1 VKLTRRGLIRSSAV
15 AGGAA
20 AAAGAAPAAS
30 ADSIWTPGSG
40 ASPTSPTAHSG
51 PASRTTLTRTY
62 TRGTAGAGGYRP
74 IVEAPGEPHLVRTD
88 LGGTPAANRARR
100 RKALIAFAQLS
111 DVHVVDAQSPMR
123 VEWTDRFDDESSV
136 PTTGLFTSAYR
147 PQEMLSGQIADA
159 MVRQLNSVAGG
170 PVTGKPLAL
179 AIQTGDNSDNSQLNE
194 VRWNIDVL
202 DGGQVRVDSGDLS
215 RWEGVH
221 DDDPTY
227 YDPHYWH
234 PHGAPAGKAPDLAR
248 SQRGFPVVPGLL
260 DAARRPFQAM
270 GLSVPWYS
278 AFGNHDG
285 LSQGNF
291 PAATLQLNLVATGAL
306 KLISPPAGLS
316 PAAIVNALQSGSY
329 AALLASLVLSPSV
342 RLVSADPRR
351 QLLTKKQ
358 IVEEH
363 FHTAGLPAGHG
374 FTAENRST
382 GTAYYTFDKGL
393 CRFVVLDTVNPNG
406 YADGSIDQTQFAWL
420 QSVLAASTDRLVM
433 VFSHHTSDTM
443 TNPLV
448 ASGGDVS
455 PRVLGDA
462 VLAELVAHPQVIAW
476 INGHTH
482 KNQIWAR
489 PRAGG
494 GGLWEINT
502 ASHIDW
508 PSQSRIIEVADNRD
522 GTLSLFTTIVD
533 HAGPASYAG
542 NTADSTHLAGLAR
555 ELAAN
560 DWHNRGDGY
569 RGAPNARNVE
579 LVLPAPAFLG

>member
-1 VKLTRRGLIRSSAV
+1 VKLTRRGLFRSGAV

-20 AAAGAAPAAS
+20 AAVGVGPAAS
-30 ADSIWTPGSG
+30 ADSIWTPGPGS
-40 ASPTSPTAHSG
+40 TATTSG
-51 PASRTTLTRTY
+51 PTQGTTVARTL

-74 IVEAPGEPHLVRTD
+74 VVEAPGEPHLLRTD
-88 LGGTPAANRARR
+88 LGGTPSADRAHH

-123 VEWTDRFDDESSV
+123 VEWTDRLDDQSAV
-136 PTTGLFTSAYR
+136 PATGLFASAYR
-147 PQEMLSGQIADA
+147 PHEMLSGQIADA
-159 MVRQLNSVAGG
+159 MVRQLNTIAAG

-234 PHGAPAGKAPDLAR
+234 PHGTPAGKPDDLAR
-248 SQRGFPVVPGLL
+248 SQRGFPVVAGLL
-260 DAARRPFQAM
+260 DAARRPFEAQ
-270 GLSVPWYS
+270 GLSLPWYS

-291 PAATLQLNLVATGAL
+291 PASTLQLNLVATGPL
-306 KLISPPAGLS
+306 KLVSTPAGLS
-316 PAAIVNALQSGSY
+316 PAAIVNALQGGSY
-329 AALLASLVLSPSV
+329 AALLASLALSPAV
-342 RLVSADPRR
+342 RTVTADPRR
-351 QLLTKKQ
+351 QLLTRKE

-374 FTAENRST
+374 FTAENRT
-382 GTAYYTFDKGL
+382 QGTAYYTFDKGL

-406 YADGSIDQTQFAWL
+406 YADGSIDQTQFTWL
-420 QSVLAASTDRLVM
+420 KSVLAASADRLVM

-443 TNPLV
+443 TNGLNGPGL
-448 ASGGDVS
+448 DTDT
-455 PRVLGDA
+455 RILGPA
-462 VLAELVAHPQVIAW
+462 VLAELLAHDQVIAW

-482 KNQIWAR
+482 KNQVWAR
-489 PRAGG
+489 PRTGS

-508 PSQSRIIEVADNRD
+508 PSQSRIIEVVDNRD
-522 GTLSLFTTIVD
+522 GTLSLFTSIVD
-533 HAGPASYAG
+533 HAGPASYG
-542 NTADSTHLAGLAR
+542 GDTSDPTHLAGLAR

-569 RGAPNARNVE
+569 RGVPNARNVE
-579 LVLPAPAFLG
+579 LVLPAPAFLRRP

>member
-1 VKLTRRGLIRSSAV
+1 
-15 AGGAA
+15 
-20 AAAGAAPAAS
+20 
-30 ADSIWTPGSG
+30 
-40 ASPTSPTAHSG
+40 
-51 PASRTTLTRTY
+51 
-62 TRGTAGAGGYRP
+62 
-74 IVEAPGEPHLVRTD
+74 
-88 LGGTPAANRARR
+88 
-100 RKALIAFAQLS
+100 
-111 DVHVVDAQSPMR
+111 MR
-123 VEWTDRFDDESSV
+123 VEWVDRYDDDSALPSA
-136 PTTGLFTSAYR
+136 GLFASAYR
-147 PQEMLSGQIADA
+147 PHEMLSGQIADA
-159 MVRQLNSVAGG
+159 MVRQLNKVAAG

-202 DGGQVRVDSGDLS
+202 DGGQVRVDSGDPT

-221 DDDPTY
+221 DSDPTY

-234 PHGAPAGKAPDLAR
+234 PGGTPPGKGDDLPR
-248 SQRGFPVVPGLL
+248 KERGFPVVPGLL
-260 DAARRPFQAM
+260 DAARRPFEAQ
-270 GLSVPWYS
+270 GLKLPWYS

-291 PAATLQLNLVATGAL
+291 PAATLRLNLVATGTL
-306 KLISPPAGLS
+306 KLVSPPAGLS
-316 PAAIVNALQSGSY
+316 PAAVVNALQSGSY
-329 AALLASLVLSPSV
+329 AALLASLALSPSV
-342 RLVSADPRR
+342 RVVTADQQRR
-351 QLLTKKQ
+351 LLSKAE

-363 FHTAGLPAGHG
+363 FRTTGTPVGHG
-374 FTAENRST
+374 FTAANRAD

-406 YADGSIDQTQFAWL
+406 YADGSIDQAQFDWL
-420 QSVLAASTDRLVM
+420 KATLAASTDRLVM

-448 ASGGDVS
+448 GTGGDTS

-462 VLAELVAHPQVIAW
+462 VLAELLRHDTVVAWV
-476 INGHTH
+476 NGHTH
-482 KNQIWAR
+482 KNQVWAR

-522 GTLSLFTTIVD
+522 GTISLFTTIVD
-533 HAGPASYAG
+533 HAGPPSSGAG
-542 NTADSTHLAGLAR
+542 TGDPTRLAGLAR
-555 ELAAN
+555 ELSAN

-569 RGAPNARNVE
+569 RGTREARNVE